1 MRTIEIKMFDDYLH
15 YYIDNHYLGMF
26 VLSKGEIS
34 DHRAIIRK
42 NKLKITSENLLKT
55 LTMSVYALLNH
66 YLIEK
71 DFINI
76 DLLEERKK
84 NIADNSKKI
93 LQETAD
99 KIIEKNIL
107 IKG

>member
-1 MRTIEIKMFDDYLH
+1 MRTIEIKIFDDYLH
-15 YYIDNHYLGMF
+15 YYIDNYYLGML

-55 LTMSVYALLNH
+55 LTMSIYALLNH

-76 DLLEERKK
+76 DLLEDMKK
-84 NIADNSKKI
+84 NISDNSKIIIK
-93 LQETAD
+93 ETAD
-99 KIIEKNIL
+99 KIIEHNML